1 MVRALE
7 NPVTDPTYLEFFG
20 LTRSPFAR
28 LSEPSQFFHSEQYSL
43 LMAHLAAATVH
54 SDCLVVVCGADGSG
68 KTTLLNRYISGLG
81 DDISYATIDE
91 TCKGEKEFYCAFL
104 RQLGF
109 DDITGT
115 PRELRRIT
123 KEFLVQRGTAGDPVL
138 VIIDNAHLV
147 HPSVLEQLRLVSA
160 IQVKYHCVLSVVLA
174 GNADLVRVMD
184 SPAMSQIKFHSHVHF
199 NIRVYTKEETAN
211 YVCHH
216 LKMAGATDAVK
227 FAKAAHPL
235 IYRYTGGIPNLINLL
250 CNNLLTEAYAL
261 ESHIIKEDLVR
272 TVADNQ
278 RLLPHVVPLQ
288 GKGRRKTDPDFKLVQ
303 PEREGEERITARDSK
318 SKEPVEKPTS
328 APETTDVDGDNLLEH
343 IAQLSAQFGELRAH
357 RMRALQDIGTRDK
370 DITELRKKLDGQTA
384 ESEKLAS
391 TLGDRTDE
399 IGRLKQALSDSTQEL
414 QKSEK
419 AAKKLA
425 ADLKKEKSAAKTTQ
439 TDFAK
444 AKAKAKATE
453 KELSHLNAELQ
464 AAVSDLTADLKLAAE
479 RVVEIDVLEK
489 NTADLKDEIDEKSG
503 ELLTLRGELESRDKD
518 LADLEQLLQESQE
531 ECASLQLRAATLKT
545 LEESVAEKDA
555 RIVDLK
561 AELASYSQAIMAL
574 EAENKEVESRGT
586 ELAQADD
593 MSALDK
599 EVESRDMEQAKADDI
614 SALEAELQE
623 VKQMFTET
631 QPMLSENSTVIAQ
644 LKTKGPETQKT
655 EEPESPKPENQPSAD
670 STAPEPDSAAGQS
683 GTFIAA
689 FEVLKDGKIEQVLE
703 VAESQSRIMIG
714 RSEDSELRLN
724 SEFVSRHHALIFCA
738 EEGIYIEDLNS
749 FNGTI
754 VNSRK
759 ITRCDLQ
766 AGDVVTIGDF
776 QILSRQV

>member
-1 MVRALE
+1 
-7 NPVTDPTYLEFFG
+7 
-20 LTRSPFAR
+20 
-28 LSEPSQFFHSEQYSL
+28 
-43 LMAHLAAATVH
+43 MAHLAAATVH

-91 TCKGEKEFYCAFL
+91 TCNGEKEFYCAFL

-109 DDITGT
+109 NDITGT

-147 HPSVLEQLRLVSA
+147 HPSILEQLRLVSA
-160 IQVKYHCVLSVVLA
+160 IKVKNHRVLSVVLA

-235 IYRYTGGIPNLINLL
+235 IYRYTGGVPNLINLL

-261 ESHIIKEDLVR
+261 ESHSIKEDLVR
-272 TVADNQ
+272 TIADSQ

-303 PEREGEERITARDSK
+303 PERQDEERITARDSK
-318 SKEPVEKPTS
+318 SKEPVEEPTPV
-328 APETTDVDGDNLLEH
+328 PETTDVDGDNLLEH

-370 DITELRKKLDGQTA
+370 DITELRKKLDAQTA

-391 TLGDRTDE
+391 ALGDRTDE
-399 IGRLKQALSDSTQEL
+399 IGRLKQTLSDSTKEL

-503 ELLTLRGELESRDKD
+503 ELLTLRGELESRDKA
-518 LADLEQLLQESQE
+518 LADLQKLLQESQE

-561 AELASYSQAIMAL
+561 AELASYSQAIMEL
-574 EAENKEVESRGT
+574 EAENKEVESRGM
-586 ELAQADD
+586 EPAQADD

-644 LKTKGPETQKT
+644 LKTKEPKSPNSQAPKAPKPEV
-655 EEPESPKPENQPSAD
+655 PESPKPENQPSAD
-670 STAPEPDSAAGQS
+670 STAPEPDSAAGQP
-683 GTFIAA
+683 GTAIAA

-703 VAESQSRIMIG
+703 VAESQPRIMIG

-724 SEFVSRHHALIFCA
+724 SEFVSRHHALIFCT
-738 EEGIYIEDLNS
+738 EEGVYIEDLNS

>member
-7 NPVTDPTYLEFFG
+7 SPVTDPTYLEFFG
-20 LTRSPFAR
+20 LTRPPFAR
-28 LSEPSQFFHSEQYSL
+28 LSQPSQIFHTEQYSL
-43 LMAHLAAATVH
+43 LMAHLAAATEH
-54 SDCLVVVCGADGSG
+54 SDCLVVICGADGSG
-68 KTTLLNRYISGLG
+68 KTTLLNHYISGLG

-109 DDITGT
+109 NDITGT

-123 KEFLVQRGTAGDPVL
+123 KEFLVHRGMAGDPVL
-138 VIIDNAHLV
+138 MMIDNAHLV
-147 HPSVLEQLRLVSA
+147 HPKVLEQLRLISA
-160 IQVKYHCVLSVVLA
+160 IKAKNHRVLSVVLA
-174 GNADLVRVMD
+174 GNSDLVQIMD

-199 NIRVYTKEETAN
+199 NIRVYTREETAN

-216 LKMAGATDAVK
+216 LKMAGATDAVNFSK
-227 FAKAAHPL
+227 TAHPL
-235 IYRYTGGIPNLINLL
+235 IYRYTGGIPNLINVL
-250 CNNLLTEAYAL
+250 CTDLLTEAYAM
-261 ESHIIKEDLVR
+261 ESHIIKDDLVR
-272 TVADNQ
+272 TVADKQ

-303 PEREGEERITARDSK
+303 SERQAEERITARDST
-318 SKEPVEKPTS
+318 SKGPVEKPTVG
-328 APETTDVDGDNLLEH
+328 PETTDDDSDNLLEH

-370 DITELRKKLDGQTA
+370 DISELRKKLDAQTA
-384 ESEKLAS
+384 ETEKLAS
-391 TLGDRTDE
+391 ALGDNTDE
-399 IGRLKQALSDSTQEL
+399 IGRLKQALSDSTEAL

-439 TDFAK
+439 ADFAK
-444 AKAKAKATE
+444 AEATAKATA

-489 NTADLKDEIDEKSG
+489 NTADLKDEIKKKSG
-503 ELLTLRGELESRDKD
+503 DLLTLQGELDARDKA
-518 LADLEQLLQESQE
+518 LADLEKLLQESQK

-545 LEESVAEKDA
+545 LEESVAEKDS
-555 RIVDLK
+555 RIADLK

-574 EAENKEVESRGT
+574 EAENTEVESRGMK
-586 ELAQADD
+586 LPQ
-593 MSALDK
+593 
-599 EVESRDMEQAKADDI
+599 ADDI

-623 VKQMFTET
+623 SKQMFTET
-631 QPMLSENSTVIAQ
+631 QPLLSEDSTVIAQ
-644 LKTKGPETQKT
+644 LKTK
-655 EEPESPKPENQPSAD
+655 EPKSPKSKAPKAPELEVPASLEPENQPAAD
-670 STAPEPDSAAGQS
+670 STAPEPDSAAGRS
-683 GTFIAA
+683 GTIIAA
-689 FEVLKDGKIEQVLE
+689 FEVVKDGKIEQVLE
-703 VAESQSRIMIG
+703 VAESQPRIMIG

-724 SEFVSRHHALIFCA
+724 SEFVSRHHALIFCT
-738 EEGIYIEDLNS
+738 EERIYIEDLNS

-754 VNSRK
+754 VNSKK

-776 QILSRQV
+776 QILSRQL

>member
-7 NPVTDPTYLEFFG
+7 NPVTDPTYLDFFG
-20 LTRSPFAR
+20 LTRPPFAR
-28 LSEPSQFFHSEQYSL
+28 LSEPSEIFHTEQYSL
-43 LMAHLAAATVH
+43 LMAHLASATAH
-54 SDCLVVVCGADGSG
+54 SDCLVVICGADGSG

-109 DDITGT
+109 NDITGT
-115 PRELRRIT
+115 SRELRRIT
-123 KEFLVQRGTAGDPVL
+123 KEFLVQRGMAGDSVL
-138 VIIDNAHLV
+138 MIIDNAHLV
-147 HPSVLEQLRLVSA
+147 HASVLEQLRLIAA
-160 IQVKYHCVLSVVLA
+160 IKVKNHRVLSVVLA
-174 GNADLVRVMD
+174 GNTDLVRVMD

-199 NIRVYTKEETAN
+199 NIRVYTKAETAN

-227 FAKAAHPL
+227 FSKAAHPL
-235 IYRYTGGIPNLINLL
+235 IYRYTGGVPNLINVL
-250 CNNLLTEAYAL
+250 CNDLLTEAYAL
-261 ESHIIKEDLVR
+261 ESHIIKDDLVR
-272 TVADNQ
+272 TVADKQ

-288 GKGRRKTDPDFKLVQ
+288 GKGRRKTDPDFKLVKS
-303 PEREGEERITARDSK
+303 ERQAEERITARDST
-318 SKEPVEKPTS
+318 SKGPVEKPTVG
-328 APETTDVDGDNLLEH
+328 PETTDDDSDNLLEH

-370 DITELRKKLDGQTA
+370 DISELRKKLDAQTA
-384 ESEKLAS
+384 ETEKLAS
-391 TLGDRTDE
+391 ALGDNTDE
-399 IGRLKQALSDSTQEL
+399 IGRLKQELSDSTKAL

-439 TDFAK
+439 ADFAK
-444 AKAKAKATE
+444 AKATATA

-489 NTADLKDEIDEKSG
+489 NTADLKDEIEKKSG
-503 ELLTLRGELESRDKD
+503 ELLTLQGELDARDKA
-518 LADLEQLLQESQE
+518 LADLEKLLQESQE

-545 LEESVAEKDA
+545 LEESAAEKDA

-599 EVESRDMEQAKADDI
+599 EVESRDMEQAQADDI
-614 SALEAELQE
+614 SDLEAELQE
-623 VKQMFTET
+623 ANQMFAET
-631 QPMLSENSTVIAQ
+631 QPLLSENSTVIAQ
-644 LKTKGPETQKT
+644 LKTEAPESPKP
-655 EEPESPKPENQPSAD
+655 EVAESPKPENQPAAD
-670 STAPEPDSAAGQS
+670 STAPDPDSAAGQS
-683 GTFIAA
+683 GTIIAA
-689 FEVLKDGKIEQVLE
+689 FEVLKDGKTEQVLE

-724 SEFVSRHHALIFCA
+724 SEFVSRHHALIFCTEDA
-738 EEGIYIEDLNS
+738 IYIEDLNS

-754 VNSRK
+754 VNSKK

>member
-1 MVRALE
+1 
-7 NPVTDPTYLEFFG
+7 
-20 LTRSPFAR
+20 
-28 LSEPSQFFHSEQYSL
+28 
-43 LMAHLAAATVH
+43 MAHLAAATVH

-109 DDITGT
+109 SDITGT

-123 KEFLVQRGTAGDPVL
+123 KEFLVHRGMAGDPVL
-138 VIIDNAHLV
+138 MIIDNAHLV
-147 HPSVLEQLRLVSA
+147 TPTVLEQLRLISA
-160 IQVKYHCVLSVVLA
+160 IKVKNRRVLSVVLA
-174 GNADLVRVMD
+174 GNSDLVQVME
-184 SPAMSQIKFHSHVHF
+184 SPAMSQVKFHSHVHF
-199 NIRVYTKEETAN
+199 NIRVYTREETAN

-227 FAKAAHPL
+227 FSKAAHPL
-235 IYRYTGGIPNLINLL
+235 IYRYTGGIPNLINML
-250 CNNLLTEAYAL
+250 CNDLLTEAFAL
-261 ESHIIKEDLVR
+261 ESHVIKEDLVR

-303 PEREGEERITARDSK
+303 SERQAEERITARDST
-318 SKEPVEKPTS
+318 SKGPVEKPTVG
-328 APETTDVDGDNLLEH
+328 PETPDDDSDNLLEH

-357 RMRALQDIGTRDK
+357 RMQALQDIGTRDK
-370 DITELRKKLDGQTA
+370 DISGLRKKLDVQTA
-384 ESEKLAS
+384 ETEKLAS
-391 TLGDRTDE
+391 ALGDNTDE
-399 IGRLKQALSDSTQEL
+399 IGRLKQALSDSTKAL

-439 TDFAK
+439 ADFAK
-444 AKAKAKATE
+444 AKATATATA

-489 NTADLKDEIDEKSG
+489 NTADLKEEIEKKSG
-503 ELLTLRGELESRDKD
+503 ELLTLRGELDSRDEA
-518 LADLEQLLQESQE
+518 LADLEKLLQESQS

-555 RIVDLK
+555 RIAGLQ

-574 EAENKEVESRGT
+574 EAENKEVESRDM
-586 ELAQADD
+586 ELAPAQG
-593 MSALDK
+593 
-599 EVESRDMEQAKADDI
+599 I
-614 SALEAELQE
+614 SDLEEELQE
-623 VKQMFTET
+623 ARQEFTET
-631 QPMLSENSTVIAQ
+631 QPLLSENSTVIAQ
-644 LKTKGPETQKT
+644 LKIEA
-655 EEPESPKPENQPSAD
+655 PESVQPENQPAAD
-670 STAPEPDSAAGQS
+670 STAPGPDSAVGPS
-683 GTFIAA
+683 GTIIAA
-689 FEVLKDGKIEQVLE
+689 FEVLKNGKIEQVLE
-703 VAESQSRIMIG
+703 VAKNQPRIMIG
-714 RSEDSELRLN
+714 RSKDSELRLN
-724 SEFVSRHHALIFCA
+724 SEFVSRHHALIFCTG
-738 EEGIYIEDLNS
+738 EGTYIEDLNS

-754 VNSRK
+754 VNSKK

-776 QILSRQV
+776 QILSKQV

>member
-20 LTRSPFAR
+20 LTRPPFAR
-28 LSEPSQFFHSEQYSL
+28 LSEPSEIFHTEQYSL
-43 LMAHLAAATVH
+43 LMAHLASATAH
-54 SDCLVVVCGADGSG
+54 SDCLVVICGGDGSG

-109 DDITGT
+109 NDITGT

-123 KEFLVQRGTAGDPVL
+123 KEFLVHRGLAGDPVL
-138 VIIDNAHLV
+138 MIIDNAHLV
-147 HPSVLEQLRLVSA
+147 HASVLEQLRLIAA
-160 IQVKYHCVLSVVLA
+160 IKVKNHRVLSVVLA
-174 GNADLVRVMD
+174 GNTDLVRIMD

-227 FAKAAHPL
+227 FSKAAHQL
-235 IYRYTGGIPNLINLL
+235 IYRYTGGIPNLLNLL
-250 CNNLLTEAYAL
+250 CNDLLTEAYAL
-261 ESHIIKEDLVR
+261 ESHVIKDDLVR
-272 TVADNQ
+272 TVADKQ
-278 RLLPHVVPLQ
+278 GLLPHVVPLQ
-288 GKGRRKTDPDFKLVQ
+288 GKGRRKTDPDFKLGQ
-303 PEREGEERITARDSK
+303 PERQVEERITERDST
-318 SKEPVEKPTS
+318 SKGPVEKPTP
-328 APETTDVDGDNLLEH
+328 ALETTDVDDDNLLEH
-343 IAQLSAQFGELRAH
+343 IAQLSAQFGELRAQ
-357 RMRALQDIGTRDK
+357 RMRALHDIGTRDM
-370 DITELRKKLDGQTA
+370 DISELRKKLDAQIA
-384 ESEKLAS
+384 ETDKLAS
-391 TLGDRTDE
+391 TLGDSTDD
-399 IGRLKQALSDSTQEL
+399 IGRLKQALSDSTKEL
-414 QKSEK
+414 QKSEE

-425 ADLKKEKSAAKTTQ
+425 ADLKEEKSAAKTTQ
-439 TDFAK
+439 TDF
-444 AKAKAKATE
+444 AKAKATE

-489 NTADLKDEIDEKSG
+489 NTADLKDEIEKKSG
-503 ELLTLRGELESRDKD
+503 ELLTLRGELESRDKA
-518 LADLEQLLQESQE
+518 LADLEKLLEESQE

-545 LEESVAEKDA
+545 LEESVAEKDV
-555 RIVDLK
+555 RIVDLN
-561 AELASYSQAIMAL
+561 AELDSYSQAIMAL
-574 EAENKEVESRGT
+574 EAENKKVESHNM
-586 ELAQADD
+586 ELPQADEI
-593 MSALDK
+593 SALDK

-623 VKQMFTET
+623 VKQMFAET
-631 QPMLSENSTVIAQ
+631 QPMLNENSSVIAQ
-644 LKTKGPETQKT
+644 LKTKGPE
-655 EEPESPKPENQPSAD
+655 SPKPENQPAAD
-670 STAPEPDSAAGQS
+670 STAPDPDSAAGQS
-683 GTFIAA
+683 GTIIAA
-689 FEVLKDGKIEQVLE
+689 FEVLKDGKTEQVLE

-724 SEFVSRHHALIFCA
+724 SEFVSRHHALIFCTEDA
-738 EEGIYIEDLNS
+738 IYIEDLNS

-754 VNSRK
+754 VNSKK

-776 QILSRQV
+776 QILSRQA

>member
-1 MVRALE
+1 VVRALE

-20 LTRSPFAR
+20 LTRPPFAR
-28 LSEPSQFFHSEQYSL
+28 LSEPSEIFHTEQYSL
-43 LMAHLAAATVH
+43 LMAHLASATAH
-54 SDCLVVVCGADGSG
+54 SDCLVVICGGDGSG

-109 DDITGT
+109 NDITGT

-123 KEFLVQRGTAGDPVL
+123 KEFLVHRGLAGDPVL
-138 VIIDNAHLV
+138 MIIDNAHLV
-147 HPSVLEQLRLVSA
+147 HASVLEQLRLIAA
-160 IQVKYHCVLSVVLA
+160 IKVKNHRVLSVVLA
-174 GNADLVRVMD
+174 GNTDLVRIMD

-227 FAKAAHPL
+227 FSKAAHQL
-235 IYRYTGGIPNLINLL
+235 IYRYTGGIPNLLNLL
-250 CNNLLTEAYAL
+250 CNDLLTEAYAL
-261 ESHIIKEDLVR
+261 ESHVIKDDLVR
-272 TVADNQ
+272 TVADKQ
-278 RLLPHVVPLQ
+278 GLLPHVVPLQ
-288 GKGRRKTDPDFKLVQ
+288 GKGRRKTDPDFKLGQ
-303 PEREGEERITARDSK
+303 PERQVEERITERDST
-318 SKEPVEKPTS
+318 SKGPVEKPTP
-328 APETTDVDGDNLLEH
+328 ALETTDVDDDNLLEH
-343 IAQLSAQFGELRAH
+343 IAQLSAQFGELRAQ
-357 RMRALQDIGTRDK
+357 RMRALHDIGTRDM
-370 DITELRKKLDGQTA
+370 DISELRKKLDAQIA
-384 ESEKLAS
+384 ETDKLAS
-391 TLGDRTDE
+391 TLGDSTDD
-399 IGRLKQALSDSTQEL
+399 IGRLKQALSDSTKEL
-414 QKSEK
+414 QKSEE

-425 ADLKKEKSAAKTTQ
+425 ADLKEEKSAAKTTQ
-439 TDFAK
+439 TDF
-444 AKAKAKATE
+444 AKAKATE

-489 NTADLKDEIDEKSG
+489 NTADLKDEIEKKSG
-503 ELLTLRGELESRDKD
+503 ELLTLRGELESRDKA
-518 LADLEQLLQESQE
+518 LADLEKLLEESQE

-545 LEESVAEKDA
+545 LEESVAEKDV
-555 RIVDLK
+555 RIVDLN
-561 AELASYSQAIMAL
+561 AELDSYSQAIMAL
-574 EAENKEVESRGT
+574 EAENKKVESHNM
-586 ELAQADD
+586 ELPQADEI
-593 MSALDK
+593 SALDK

-623 VKQMFTET
+623 VKQMFAET
-631 QPMLSENSTVIAQ
+631 QPMLNENSSVIAQ
-644 LKTKGPETQKT
+644 LKTKGPE
-655 EEPESPKPENQPSAD
+655 SPKPENQPAAD
-670 STAPEPDSAAGQS
+670 STAPDPDSAAGQS
-683 GTFIAA
+683 GTIIAA
-689 FEVLKDGKIEQVLE
+689 FEVLKDGKTEQVLE

-724 SEFVSRHHALIFCA
+724 SEFVSRHHALIFCTEDA
-738 EEGIYIEDLNS
+738 IYIEDLNS

-754 VNSRK
+754 VNSKK

-776 QILSRQV
+776 QILSRQA